1 MAVTKQKIAEMI
13 KPEDWGLSFI
23 HTLGLGTLGVCLIIV
38 AVFVAYKCY
47 QRRKKLDSNSNEE
60 KSNINI
66 FNCGPSAPP
75 AAVATVQP
83 ITHPLA
89 RDPRFRRS
97 PKTPKKSI
105 GPTVHFNKAADSVE
119 FPYDPPH
126 EQVVT
131 ECLRQRREDLVDKL
145 VGLDDWLHHSS

>member
-66 FNCGPSAPP
+66 TSGCCR
-75 AAVATVQP
+75 
-83 ITHPLA
+83 H
-89 RDPRFRRS
+89 
-97 PKTPKKSI
+97 
-105 GPTVHFNKAADSVE
+105 
-119 FPYDPPH
+119 
-126 EQVVT
+126 
-131 ECLRQRREDLVDKL
+131 
-145 VGLDDWLHHSS
+145 